1 MEQSD
6 GSKVEGQPAKGNKKE
21 ESTSTTATEP
31 VNSEGSSSTS
41 AAAKDVSAVTVPKA
55 SSAAVSEPNRGGFWR
70 MSNWDM
76 WWPKSDVKETETN
89 IQVIAELPGV
99 KKEDVKVEVTP
110 DGFLVISGNKN
121 HTKEETAE
129 QGTWHTTERSFGQFT
144 RRFRLPKGV
153 ESSQITGA
161 FENGTLT
168 VTVPKPPV
176 PPQPES
182 HKVEIH

>member
-1 MEQSD
+1 MESD
-6 GSKVEGQPAKGNKKE
+6 KKE
-21 ESTSTTATEP
+21 AESTSEP
-31 VNSEGSSSTS
+31 KAEPAPSDALPANPEA
-41 AAAKDVSAVTVPKA
+41 AAAKDTSAVTVPKE
-55 SSAAVSEPNRGGFWR
+55 SSAAVAEPKRAGFWWNNR
-70 MSNWDM
+70 WDL
-76 WWPKSDVKETETN
+76 WWPKSDVKETESN

-129 QGTWHTTERSFGQFT
+129 EGTWHTTERSFGQFT

-153 ESSQITGA
+153 DVSQISGS
-161 FENGTLT
+161 FENGTLI
-168 VTVPKPPV
+168 VSVPKPPA